1 MNSRFNEITAKFAT
15 GALSKSAFI
24 VQMHEQIHSV
34 LFDYASHLG
43 ATDIASI
50 KICDGQVVMT
60 SRADGI
66 RIAVDAYDH
75 RTAPIEILNF
85 GSYEPEETIIIRR
98 IAKSMNTMLDIG
110 ANIGWY
116 SLLAKS
122 INPVSIVHAF
132 EPIPTTFEKLITN
145 CRLNDCKA
153 INCYNYGFSA
163 APGSFPFYF
172 YPEGGINASLQNLS
186 ERNDV
191 SIVNCELR
199 LLDSI
204 LEWLDPESKVDFI
217 KCDVEG
223 NELFVIQGGMALI
236 SHHKPV
242 LLLELLRKWSARFNY
257 HPNKVINLLGDIGY
271 KAYVVTPDKGLL
283 HIPAITEDTIQT
295 NFFFVHPESR
305 LYSSLL

>member
-1 MNSRFNEITAKFAT
+1 M
-15 GALSKSAFI
+15 
-24 VQMHEQIHSV
+24 
-34 LFDYASHLG
+34 
-43 ATDIASI
+43 
-50 KICDGQVVMT
+50 
-60 SRADGI
+60 
-66 RIAVDAYDH
+66 
-75 RTAPIEILNF
+75 
-85 GSYEPEETIIIRR
+85 
-98 IAKSMNTMLDIG
+98 
-110 ANIGWY
+110 
-116 SLLAKS
+116 
-122 INPVSIVHAF
+122 
-132 EPIPTTFEKLITN
+132 
-145 CRLNDCKA
+145 
-153 INCYNYGFSA
+153 
-163 APGSFPFYF
+163 
-172 YPEGGINASLQNLS
+172 
-186 ERNDV
+186 

-305 LYSSLL
+305 LHSALLSF